1 MLLNLSY
8 IILAT
13 TMDFFHTFFLLRSR
27 MGDVEDFPDMRV
39 DGASPG
45 PRVTFNIQ
53 DTVKYMHFLSII
65 GYPFSVAE
73 VPLNF
78 LGKSTF
84 LALIVYFFFV
94 YINIISPSI
103 SIC

>member
-1 MLLNLSY
+1 
-8 IILAT
+8 
-13 TMDFFHTFFLLRSR
+13 

-53 DTVKYMHFLSII
+53 DTVKYMHFLSTICS
-65 GYPFSVAE
+65 PFSVAE